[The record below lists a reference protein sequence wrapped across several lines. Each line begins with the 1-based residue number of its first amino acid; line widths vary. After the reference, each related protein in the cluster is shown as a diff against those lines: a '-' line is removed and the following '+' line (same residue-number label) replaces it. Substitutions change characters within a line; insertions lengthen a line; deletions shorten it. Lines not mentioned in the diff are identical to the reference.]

1 MSKAITPIKGMPDIV
16 PEHMPYWHLAEARIK
31 RVLESY
37 GYDELRTPMLEKT
50 ALFKRS
56 IGDETD
62 IVSKEMFTFESRG
75 GESLSLRPE
84 ATASCVRAGIT
95 RGLLH
100 NQRRRIYYYG
110 PMFRYEKPQEG
121 RYRQFYQI
129 GAEAYGLAGPDIDA
143 EMLLMLARIWGELE
157 LEGLALKINCLG
169 ASDGRKRYTEELR
182 RYFGAHREALDED
195 SLRRLDTN
203 PLRILDSK
211 TGSMQELINQ
221 APRMQDFLTEE
232 EQAYFAAVL
241 ARLDDAGVAYEVE
254 PRLVRGLDYYTGVV
268 FEWQTD
274 QLGAQNAVC
283 GGGRYDHLVGQ
294 LGGRDTPAIGWAM
307 GMERLIALLS
317 LSNATIP
324 TADARVYLVTVGE
337 TAARAGFVL
346 LEKLRDA
353 LPSVRMVAHGAAG
366 SFKSQLR
373 AADRSG
379 AEFALILGD
388 DEVEQRKVAV
398 KPLRA
403 SAKEQ
408 ELVGWDDLKQHMSA
422 LLGADT
428 TD

>member
-16 PEHMPYWHLAEARIK
+16 PEQMPYWHLAESRIK
-31 RVLESY
+31 RVLEAY

-50 ALFKRS
+50 ALFQRS

-110 PMFRYEKPQEG
+110 PMFRYEQPQEG

-129 GAEAYGLAGPDIDA
+129 GAEAYGLPGPDIDA
-143 EMLLMLARIWGELE
+143 EMLLMLVRIWRALE
-157 LEGLALKINCLG
+157 LDGIVLKINCLG
-169 ASDGRKRYTEELR
+169 ASDGRERYTARLR
-182 RYFGAHREALDED
+182 EYFADHRDELDED
-195 SLRRLDTN
+195 SVRRLATN

-211 TGSMQELINQ
+211 TPSMQELIND
-221 APRMQDFLTEE
+221 APRMQDFLTDE
-232 EQAYFAAVL
+232 EQSHFAAIL
-241 ARLDDAGVAYEVE
+241 ARLEDAHVPYEVE
-254 PRLVRGLDYYTGVV
+254 PRLVRGLDYYTGMV

-283 GGGRYDHLVGQ
+283 GGGRYDQLVRQ
-294 LGGRDTPAIGWAM
+294 LGGRDTPAVGWAM

-317 LSNATIP
+317 LSDATIP
-324 TADARVYLVTVGE
+324 SAAARVYVVTVGE
-337 TAARAGFVL
+337 PAARAGTVL
-346 LEKLRDA
+346 LERLRDSR
-353 LPSVRMVAHGAAG
+353 PDVRMVAHGGSG

-379 AEFALILGD
+379 AEFAVILGD
-388 DEVEQRKVAV
+388 DEVEQSTVAV
-398 KPLRA
+398 KSLRDP
-403 SAKEQ
+403 SSEQ
-408 ELVGWDDLKQHMSA
+408 QTFAWHEFEQRMSA
-422 LLGADT
+422 LLSAE
-428 TD
+428 